1 MTEVKKT
8 KPVAKTVSATPK
20 VDDRDKVRDKEIEEL
35 KKKVDALTKLLEH
48 QPSKPVAAAKKT
60 SIDPDEDI
68 EVISLCATKLNLST
82 GGFGE
87 GNVYSFTEFG
97 EVQMIPFRDLKDIV
111 RNQKSFLK
119 AGYFYIDSTDALVAM
134 SVNKICENMPEKDL
148 LLNLLDKDSKTIIKV
163 LKMMPD
169 GQREMFALIM
179 AKKIEDGSPI
189 DMNVVDACG
198 KMLNRDLV
206 AEAKNRKELQGGGE

>member
-8 KPVAKTVSATPK
+8 KPVTKTTPIVPK
-20 VDDRDKVRDKEIEEL
+20 VDDRDKIRDKELEDL
-35 KKKVDALTKLLEH
+35 KKKVDALTKLLER
-48 QPSKPVAAAKKT
+48 QPEKPVAVVKRT

-68 EVISLCATKLNLST
+68 QVISLCATKLNLST

-97 EVQMIPFRDLKDIV
+97 EVQMIPFRDLKEIV

-119 AGYFYIDSTDALVAM
+119 AGYFYVDSSDALIAM

-148 LLNLLDKDSKTIIKV
+148 LLNLLEKDSKTIIKV

-169 GQREMFALIM
+169 GQREMFALM
-179 AKKIEDGSPI
+179 MTKKIEDGSPI
-189 DMNVVDACG
+189 DMNVVDACS
-198 KMLNRDLV
+198 KMLGRDLV
-206 AEAKNRKELQGGGE
+206 TEAKNRKVLQSGGE

>member
-8 KPVAKTVSATPK
+8 KPVTKTTPTVSK
-20 VDDRDKVRDKEIEEL
+20 VDDRDKIRDKELEDL
-35 KKKVDALTKLLEH
+35 KKKVDALTKLLER
-48 QPSKPVAAAKKT
+48 QPEKPATVVKRT

-68 EVISLCATKLNLST
+68 QVISLCATKLNLST

-97 EVQMIPFRDLKDIV
+97 EVQMIPFRDLKEIV

-119 AGYFYIDSTDALVAM
+119 AGYFYVDSSDALIAM

-148 LLNLLDKDSKTIIKV
+148 LLNLLEKDSKTIIKV

-169 GQREMFALIM
+169 GQREMFAIM
-179 AKKIEDGSPI
+179 MTKKIEDGSPI
-189 DMNVVDACG
+189 DMNVVDACS
-198 KMLNRDLV
+198 KMLGRDLV
-206 AEAKNRKELQGGGE
+206 TEAKNRKVLQSGGE

>member
-1 MTEVKKT
+1 MTEIKKT
-8 KPVAKTVSATPK
+8 KPVTKSAPK
-20 VDDRDKVRDKEIEEL
+20 VIPKENTRDKEFEEL
-35 KKKVDALTKLLEH
+35 KKKVEALTAMLEL
-48 QPSKPVAAAKKT
+48 QSPKQVMSTKKI

-68 EVISLCATKLNLST
+68 QVISLCATKLNLST

-119 AGYFYIDSTDALVAM
+119 AGYFYVDSSDALVAM
-134 SVNKICENMPEKDL
+134 SVNKICENMPEKDI
-148 LLNLLDKDSKTIIKV
+148 LLNLLDKEPKTIIKV

-169 GQREMFALIM
+169 GQREMFALLIT
-179 AKKIEDGSPI
+179 KRIENGESI

-198 KMLNRDLV
+198 KMIGRDLLTDV
-206 AEAKNRKELQGGGE
+206 KNRKELQSGGE

>member
-8 KPVAKTVSATPK
+8 KPVTKTTPTVSK
-20 VDDRDKVRDKEIEEL
+20 VDDRDKIRDKELEDL
-35 KKKVDALTKLLEH
+35 KKKVDALTKLLER
-48 QPSKPVAAAKKT
+48 QPEKPAAIVKRT

-68 EVISLCATKLNLST
+68 QVISLCATKLNLST

-97 EVQMIPFRDLKDIV
+97 EVQMIPFRDLKEIV

-119 AGYFYIDSTDALVAM
+119 AGYFYVDSSDALIAM

-148 LLNLLDKDSKTIIKV
+148 LLNLLEKDSKTIIKV

-169 GQREMFALIM
+169 GQREMFAIM
-179 AKKIEDGSPI
+179 MTKKIEDGSPI
-189 DMNVVDACG
+189 DMNVVDACS
-198 KMLNRDLV
+198 KMLGRDLV
-206 AEAKNRKELQGGGE
+206 TEAKNRKVLQSGGE

>member
-8 KPVAKTVSATPK
+8 KSVAKVAPTTSKA
-20 VDDRDKVRDKEIEEL
+20 DDRDKIRDKELEDL
-35 KKKVDALTKLLEH
+35 KKKVDALTKLLER
-48 QPSKPVAAAKKT
+48 QPEKPVVTVKKT

-68 EVISLCATKLNLST
+68 QVISLCATKLNLST

-87 GNVYSFTEFG
+87 GNIYSFTEFG
-97 EVQMIPFRDLKDIV
+97 EVQMIPFRDLKEIV
-111 RNQKSFLK
+111 RKQKSFLQ
-119 AGYFYIDSTDALVAM
+119 AGYFYVDSSDALVAM

-163 LKMMPD
+163 LKMMPT
-169 GQREMFALIM
+169 GQREMFALM
-179 AKKIEDGSPI
+179 MTKKIEDGSPI

-198 KMLNRDLV
+198 KMLNRDL
-206 AEAKNRKELQGGGE
+206 ATEAKNRKELQSGGE